1 MPAKKSAPK
10 ATTRSVTPAK
20 VAKKVAP
27 PKPVATKSVTK
38 TAVKKAVA
46 APVKKAAPAKAKAAT
61 APPKVAPAKT
71 KAAPAKSKPQV
82 AAVAIDV
89 KFERYSPASST
100 VDLVGSFN
108 EWKVG
113 KTPLKCGK
121 DGTWSVKLKLAPG
134 TYEYKFVYDG
144 AFYEPDPE
152 REQVAGPFGVNNLLV
167 VA

>member
-1 MPAKKSAPK
+1 MAAKKSATK
-10 ATTRSVTPAK
+10 ATTKSAAPAK
-20 VAKKVAP
+20 VAKKVAA

-38 TAVKKAVA
+38 TAAKKPVSEPARKA
-46 APVKKAAPAKAKAAT
+46 AAKKTVPAKEAPAK
-61 APPKVAPAKT
+61 V
-71 KAAPAKSKPQV
+71 KSPT
-82 AAVAIDV
+82 AVASIEV

-108 EWKVG
+108 GWKVG
-113 KTPLKCGK
+113 QNPLKRGK

-144 AFYEPDPE
+144 EFYEPDPE
-152 REQVAGPFGVNNLLV
+152 REQVPGPFGANNLLV